1 MAPYHNSNSQDIIPP
16 FSFIH
21 KPSSLWPPPSAE
33 MTQSMHSRIITKVH
47 TAIGSVHPPHRHGP
61 KSTRKLEGKP
71 AIHTSDTHEMA
82 KLRAFFEEHAS
93 KHEELDDVVGNPA
106 DKFNELEARGSDGLT
121 TLTTGDTVPLKVG
134 DKEIVVD
141 TQIQLYATN
150 AQLCHPYVSPVLGYF
165 GGLPPM
171 LVIAGDSE
179 VLRDEIIYLYDY
191 PYPREHC

>member
-1 MAPYHNSNSQDIIPP
+1 
-16 FSFIH
+16 
-21 KPSSLWPPPSAE
+21 
-33 MTQSMHSRIITKVH
+33 
-47 TAIGSVHPPHRHGP
+47 
-61 KSTRKLEGKP
+61 
-71 AIHTSDTHEMA
+71 MA

-93 KHEELDDVVGNPA
+93 KHEELDDVVSNPA

-179 VLRDEIIYLYDY
+179 VLRDEIIYL
-191 PYPREHC
+191 